1 MAVTRPVSL
10 ARIRS
15 PIVHSHH
22 FEDALRP
29 KVRRIRVI
37 IDSRWREVIEPQCPI
52 LHRESMGVSPDV
64 SIRRDEDL
72 ATDAALE
79 NLVIAGKEFSARSD
93 SRLFTVKLHE

>member
-1 MAVTRPVSL
+1 
-10 ARIRS
+10 
-15 PIVHSHH
+15 
-22 FEDALRP
+22 
-29 KVRRIRVI
+29 
-37 IDSRWREVIEPQCPI
+37 
-52 LHRESMGVSPDV
+52 MGVSPDV